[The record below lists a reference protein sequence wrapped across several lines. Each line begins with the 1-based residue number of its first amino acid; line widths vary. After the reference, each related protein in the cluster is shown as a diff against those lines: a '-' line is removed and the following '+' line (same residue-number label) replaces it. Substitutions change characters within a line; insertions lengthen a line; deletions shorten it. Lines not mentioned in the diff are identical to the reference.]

1 MPETSSYLEGKRI
14 LVTGASG
21 YLATNIVCSL
31 KNISCTIIRLTRDS
45 NRLLPVKG
53 MADIA
58 DITGDICRKEIWNRA
73 LQNVD
78 IVYHFA
84 AQTSAYLAAEDP
96 VGDFK
101 SNVLPMLNL
110 LEVCKK
116 KDERPTIIFSGTVT
130 EVGMP
135 VSLPVNET
143 HKDQPVTI
151 YDLHK
156 LMAENYL
163 KYYTRQGI
171 VHGTVLRL
179 SNVYGPGPKSSSTD
193 RAVINMMMR
202 KALANEPLTVYGK
215 GDCLRDYIYVEDVIS
230 AFLNAAIYITQL
242 NGKHFVLGSGE
253 GHTIAQAINL
263 VADRVALKTGKRVPV
278 KHIDPP
284 SSQSP
289 IETRNFVADTQQF
302 CLATG
307 WKAHHSLTNG
317 IDQTL
322 ETLFKQVYS

>member
-1 MPETSSYLEGKRI
+1 MNSQIPSYFAGKRI
-14 LVTGASG
+14 LLTGASG
-21 YLATNIVCSL
+21 YLATNLTHTL
-31 KNISCTIIRLTRDS
+31 KNVGCTIVRLSRGS
-45 NRLLPVKG
+45 ELLPVNGVAKIL
-53 MADIA
+53 DIS
-58 DITGDICRKEIWNRA
+58 GDICEREVWEEA
-73 LQNVD
+73 LENVD
-78 IVYHFA
+78 IVYHLA

-116 KDERPTIIFSGTVT
+116 KDERPAIIFSGTVT

-202 KALANEPLTVYGK
+202 KALAGEPLTVYGK
-215 GDCLRDYIYVEDVIS
+215 GDCLRDYIYIEDVTS
-230 AFLNAAIYITQL
+230 AFLKAAVNIEQL
-242 NGKHFVLGSGE
+242 KGKHFVLGSSKA
-253 GHTIAQAINL
+253 HTIAQAFNL
-263 VADRVALKTGKRVPV
+263 VADRVAVKTGKRVPV
-278 KHIDPP
+278 KHIAPP
-284 SSQSP
+284 DIQLT
-289 IETRNFVADTQQF
+289 IEERNFVADTGQF
-302 CLATG
+302 LSAAG
-307 WKAHHSLTNG
+307 WEARHSLKDG
-317 IDQTL
+317 IDKTL
-322 ETLFKQVYS
+322 DTFLMHPSF